1 MLDCF
6 KLKGRMKQICSGL
19 DNNGLPIDL
28 DPHKRIEYLKM
39 FFSDLSEEEIA
50 QHVAAQGSSIPQTI
64 DGKIIIGG
72 ATVKEHRLNF
82 FNKKNEPVG
91 TFLKT
96 RIKDLIR
103 VSPTSGCGCSNLA
116 AEMDKNGIDWCIS
129 NKDIIVAKLVSN
141 KSMLI
146 ESLKASGEN
155 SIIDKISGKAIELLP
170 DILLNPILRF
180 GANFLLDLAINDA
193 KNHSVKTRDN
203 IVIRTTPKIVM
214 PLTSIQK
221 RLYRDSIGKTPSKKD
236 PFINQPIVHFGAHL
250 WPVKTF
256 WKKHADKWNELSEN
270 INGKCV
276 VGIVTDSST
285 DSFEDVKKYFSSRF
299 ELFEMP
305 NTPDGENPTF
315 RELIKIIPNGNDD
328 VLIYCHG
335 KGVRSHTNSSES
347 VRTWTEHMYETV
359 VFNYEKALEKLS
371 EGYKC
376 FGSYRTFGD
385 IPLSPRYR
393 WHYSGTFFI
402 VRSKYM
408 KNTIVKSGYGGVE
421 CWPGDNIDIS
431 HSYCEFLENQA
442 FKTGYDINELYP
454 RIIDMQMDWEVNRL
468 DGPRCEQHKREL
480 EWFYKYIN
488 KNDRILVIGSKHGGL
503 EYQIKQSFPYVN
515 IVSCDISPQEDNK
528 EFVIIGNSSD
538 ENIKNQI
545 KEYGPYDL
553 VFIDGDHSYS
563 GVKSDLEFAIDLN
576 PRIIAFHD
584 IAKTIKHKSEGC
596 EVDILWNEVK
606 ARYKTDEKIVGC
618 GWGGIGVIKLK

>member
-1 MLDCF
+1 MIDCF

-19 DNNGLPIDL
+19 DNDGLPIDL
-28 DPHKRIEYLKM
+28 APHKRIEYLKM
-39 FFSDLSEEEIA
+39 LFSDISEEEIA
-50 QHVAAQGSSIPQTI
+50 QHVASQEPPTQQTI
-64 DGKIIIGG
+64 DSKIFIGG
-72 ATVKEHRLNF
+72 ATVKEQRLNL

-91 TFLKT
+91 SFLKK
-96 RIKDLIR
+96 RIKDLIK
-103 VSPTSGCGCSNLA
+103 VSPTSGCSCTNLA

-129 NKDIIVAKLVSN
+129 NRDTIVSKLVSN

-146 ESLKASGEN
+146 ESLKTSGEN

-193 KNHSVKTRDN
+193 KNHSVNTRDN
-203 IVIRTTPKIVM
+203 IVIKTTPKIVM

-221 RLYRDSIGKTPSKKD
+221 RLYRDSIGKTPSNKD

-256 WKKHADKWNELSEN
+256 WKNHVDKWNELSEN

-285 DSFEDVKKYFSSRF
+285 DSFEDVKKYFSSKF

-315 RELIKIIPNGNDD
+315 RELIKIIPNGDDD

-335 KGVRSHTNSSES
+335 KGVRPHTNSSES
-347 VRTWTEHMYETV
+347 VRIWTEHMYETV
-359 VFNYEKALEKLS
+359 AFNYEKAIEKFS
-371 EGYKC
+371 EGYRC

-385 IPLSPRYR
+385 IPLSPKYR

-402 VRSKYM
+402 VRSKYL

-421 CWPGDNIDIS
+421 CWPGNNIDIS
-431 HSYCEFLENQA
+431 HSYCEFLDNQA
-442 FKTGYDINELYP
+442 FKTGYDISELHP
-454 RIIDMQMDWEVNRL
+454 KIIDMQMDWEVNRL
-468 DGPRCEQHKREL
+468 GGPRCEQHKREL
-480 EWFYKYIN
+480 EWFYKYVD
-488 KNDRILVIGSKHGGL
+488 KNDRILIIGSKHGGL
-503 EYQIKQSFPYVN
+503 EYQIKKSFPEVYT
-515 IVSCDISPQEDNK
+515 VSCDISPQEDNK
-528 EFVIIGNSSD
+528 EFMIIGNSSD
-538 ENIKNQI
+538 ENVKKQI

-576 PRIIAFHD
+576 PRVIAFHD
-584 IAKTIKHKSEGC
+584 IAETIKHRNEGC

-606 ARYKTDEKIVGC
+606 AKHKTEEKIVGC
-618 GWGGIGVIKLK
+618 GWGGIGIIKLK